1 MTDGKIQIFEVSEG
15 NASCLKTIE
24 AIVAA
29 GKPEYVHSMNKASI
43 RESKIADDLNSDD
56 LPCAVAWHPKGEF
69 FVIPTRSHGRYSF
82 ISPLALTLTSRYQN
96 P

>member
-29 GKPEYVHSMNKASI
+29 GKPEYVHSMNQASI
-43 RESKIADDLNSDD
+43 RES
-56 LPCAVAWHPKGEF
+56 F
-69 FVIPTRSHGRYSF
+69 R
-82 ISPLALTLTSRYQN
+82 
-96 P
+96 